1 MFNKNIQT
9 MRTITYENKKINLDF
24 SLGCINDVYVKELGG
39 NFDDLINIS
48 EHESNPSKM
57 MDITRDM
64 LLSGHIYWLF
74 CNGDE
79 DKAEELL
86 SKLKSSKMI
95 ATKWLMSATI
105 PTIVDWLSKDLMPS
119 DMDQPISNQTIKKK
133 K

>member
-1 MFNKNIQT
+1 MFNKNTQT
-9 MRTITYENKKINLDF
+9 MRTITYESKKINLDF

-64 LLSGHIYWLF
+64 LLSGHIYYLF
-74 CNGDE
+74 CNAEDE
-79 DKAEELL
+79 KAEELL
-86 SKLKSSKMI
+86 TKLKSSKMI

-119 DMDQPISNQTIKKK
+119 DMDQPLGEVNTKKK

>member
-1 MFNKNIQT
+1 
-9 MRTITYENKKINLDF
+9 MRTINYENKKINLDF
-24 SLGCINDVYVKELGG
+24 SLGCINDVYVKELNG

-74 CNGDE
+74 CNGEDE
-79 DKAEELL
+79 KAEELIT
-86 SKLKSSKMI
+86 KLKSSKMI

-105 PTIVDWLSKDLMPS
+105 PVIVEWLSKDLMPS
-119 DMDQPISNQTIKKK
+119 DMDQPVGEVNTKKK

>member
-1 MFNKNIQT
+1 
-9 MRTITYENKKINLDF
+9 MRSITYENKKINLDF

-48 EHESNPSKM
+48 EHENNPSKM

-74 CNGDE
+74 CNGEDE
-79 DKAEELL
+79 KAEELIT
-86 SKLKSSKMI
+86 KLKSSKMI

-105 PTIVDWLSKDLMPS
+105 PVIVEWLSKDLMPS
-119 DMDQPISNQTIKKK
+119 DMDQPLGEVNTKKK

>member
-9 MRTITYENKKINLDF
+9 MRTIIYENKKINLDF

-95 ATKWLMSATI
+95 ATKWLISATI

-119 DMDQPISNQTIKKK
+119 DMDQPIADSTIKKK

>member
-9 MRTITYENKKINLDF
+9 MRTITHENKKINLDF

-74 CNGDE
+74 CNGEDE
-79 DKAEELL
+79 KAEELL
-86 SKLKSSKMI
+86 NKLKSSKMI

-105 PTIVDWLSKDLMPS
+105 PTIVEWLSKDLMPS
-119 DMDQPISNQTIKKK
+119 DMDQPIADSTIKKK
-133 K
+133 R

>member
-1 MFNKNIQT
+1 
-9 MRTITYENKKINLDF
+9 MRTITHENKKINLDF

-74 CNGDE
+74 CNGEDE
-79 DKAEELL
+79 KAEELL
-86 SKLKSSKMI
+86 NKLKSSKMI

-105 PTIVDWLSKDLMPS
+105 PTIVEWLSKDLMPS
-119 DMDQPISNQTIKKK
+119 DMDQPIADSTIKKK
-133 K
+133 R